1 MLSDYNAMLDEA
13 LQRILRANELRYQ
26 LALGRKPETAN
37 RSVGQLWGKRWGHK
51 RFQPGG
57 EGSSNASATPPTT
70 QGA

>member
-1 MLSDYNAMLDEA
+1 MTDYHAMLDAA
-13 LQRILRANELRYQ
+13 LVRILRGIELRYQ
-26 LALGRKPETAN
+26 LALGRKPETVN